1 MKNPPFVDHFPWET
15 IVFVVPMLVY
25 RKVAKNLDFEYLYC
39 QIHDQAGPKGLV
51 GSTDMICDLL
61 VMFVHAR
68 NIYLNASPTKM
79 VKKCSCAPWIPSG
92 NLTYAME
99 NHHVSYVSHL
109 EIGWLY

>member
-1 MKNPPFVDHFPWET
+1 MENPPFVDHVPWET
-15 IVFVVPMLVY
+15 ILFVVHMLVC
-25 RKVAKNLDFEYLYC
+25 RKVAKN
-39 QIHDQAGPKGLV
+39 QAGPKGLV

-61 VMFVHAR
+61 VMFVNTR

-99 NHHVSYVSHL
+99 NHYFQWVNQL
-109 EIGWLY
+109 